1 MALPALRRS
10 PLVDQAIER
19 FREQVASGAWA
30 VGSRLPSEAA
40 LAAELGVGRS
50 TVREAIRALAST
62 GLLESRQGAGTF
74 VRAATALDADLET
87 RLRRAAV
94 LDVFEVRHA
103 LELQA
108 ARLAAAR
115 RDADDLA
122 RLERTLRRRQAAGAR
137 ARDASFVEAD
147 LAFHEAVVAAAH
159 NPVLSELFASFTTT
173 LREALFNAGADHQ
186 LRVDASPGHLDLA
199 AAIRSGDPQAATAA
213 TSAHLD
219 ATIRALQALL
229 ARPGPGAP

>member
-137 ARDASFVEAD
+137 AMDAAFVEAD
-147 LAFHEAVVAAAH
+147 LAFHQAVVAAAH
-159 NPVLSELFASFTTT
+159 NPVLSELFDSFTTA
-173 LREALFNAGADHQ
+173 LREALSNVVADHEV
-186 LRVDASPGHLDLA
+186 RVDASPGHLDLA
-199 AAIRSGDPQAATAA
+199 AAIRAADPRAATAA
-213 TSAHLD
+213 TSAHLE